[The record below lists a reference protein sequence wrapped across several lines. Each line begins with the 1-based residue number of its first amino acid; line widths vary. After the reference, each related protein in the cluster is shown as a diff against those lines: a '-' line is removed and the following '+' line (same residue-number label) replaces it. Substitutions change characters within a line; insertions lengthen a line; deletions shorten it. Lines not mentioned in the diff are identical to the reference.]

1 MSKPVLK
8 KSHWSSRVNE
18 CSVSKDARGDL
29 NVALRGGAENGEF
42 AYVGPVNEDL
52 VIYKSGTLTEGELLL
67 EVENLSISGLPLYDV
82 QTVIQNCKGPVRL
95 KTVRQG
101 SKLNKDLKHY
111 LSQRFQKSSPDHE
124 LQQTIRDNLYRH
136 AVPCTTRAPR
146 EGEVPGVDYNF
157 LSVEDFLELEKT
169 GTLLEI
175 GTYEGNYYGT
185 PKPPVQPPSGKVISS
200 GGSGGDAP
208 LPDGLSS
215 SLPGS
220 QHSTP
225 LRSKSYN
232 DMHNAGIVP
241 GEQQQQ
247 EDDED
252 LPDMNS
258 SFTGDSSEFDE
269 IHHSVRPFAPH
280 QSDPS
285 YAGTTPSPPS
295 ITESTQ
301 QSHPHLSHP
310 PPEDPLGPL
319 PDNWEMAYTENGEV
333 YFIDHNTKTTSWI
346 DPRCL
351 DKPQKPLEECDDD
364 EGVHTEELDN
374 DLELPPGWEKIDD
387 PVYGVYY
394 VDHINRKTQYENPML
409 EAKRRRQLEQQPPQ
423 QPQPQS
429 QQPPEEW
436 IEDST
441 LAGAP
446 LASYAANHQETYREP
461 QTGPPVPNAMGQKR
475 GKPFFTRNRSE
486 LKGTFINTKLK
497 KSRRGF
503 GFTVVGGDEPDEF
516 LQIKSLVLDGP
527 AALDGK
533 METGDVIVSVNDTC
547 VLGYTHAQ
555 VVKIFQS
562 IPIGSMVNLELC
574 RGYPLPFDPD
584 DPNTSLVTSVAILDN
599 KDPII
604 VNGQEAPNSYD
615 SPSSHGSQNNNNGP
629 ANGGAPLNGLPRPH
643 SPSAEVA
650 SDTSSQLGYPSDVV
664 TLASSIA
671 TQPELI
677 TVHMEKGDKGFGFT
691 IADSPGGGGQR
702 VKQIVDYPRCRGLRE
717 GDIIVEV
724 NKRNV
729 QSMSHNQVVDLLSKC
744 PKGSE
749 VTMLVQRGVAPAK
762 KSPKLDDF
770 DLAPPYGDYTRMQL
784 SRKDSQNS
792 SQHSVSSHRSAHTDS
807 PVHPSLAPPLS
818 ESGAP
823 PPPSQPLPGL
833 PPQDPSADGTIQRKP
848 DPFKIWAQSRSM
860 YESRLPDFQEQ
871 DIFLWRKD
879 TGFGFRILGGNEP
892 GEPIYIGHIVKYGA
906 ADEDGRLRSGDELI
920 CVDGTAVVGKSHQLV
935 VQLMQQAAKQGHV
948 NLTVRRKTSYAV
960 KAEGDVPPSPAS
972 SHHSSTQAPSLT
984 EDIGKRTPQG
994 SQNSLNTVSSGSG
1007 STSGI
1012 GSGGGG
1018 GGTGGSGNA
1027 VVPAAAVT
1035 TSSQAPNATS
1045 AAAPSALQPYDVE
1058 IRRGENEGFGFVI
1071 VSSVS
1076 RPEAGTTF
1084 VGNACVAMPHK
1095 IGRIIEGS
1103 PADRCGKLKV
1113 GDRILAVNGCSIT
1126 NKSHSDIVNLIKEA
1140 GNTVTLRIIPG
1151 DESSNASLLTNA
1163 EKIATITT
1171 THTPQQQAAPEA
1183 RTNTK
1188 PKQESYEF
1196 KAPQGPPPQPPTQ
1209 PVSAQDAEFYSVDLE
1224 RDNKGF
1230 GFSLRGG
1237 REYNM
1242 DLYVLRLAED
1252 GAAVRN
1258 GKMRVGDEILEINGE
1273 STKGMKHARA
1283 IELIKNGGRH
1293 AHLVL
1298 KRGDGSVPEYDG
1310 SPNNGSAANPASG
1323 LQNAAEVST
1332 LHSANAPSESSYPPE
1347 PQQASRS
1354 KKQEATRRSN
1364 GTGKH
1369 HHSKHHRHHS
1379 PSKKTSAGKHKGKKS
1394 TGKKKDEKGGD
1405 GHRHHSSGNHHHH
1418 HHRSRHRSP
1427 NKGHGRSRST
1437 ENTLDGRHGGHHH
1450 RGRSPDKH
1458 RSHHHSSSNTRHRS
1472 PHRSPYRSPHRHR
1485 SPHRSRQHSPN
1496 RRHAHSADPYRRRA
1510 SPERP
1515 SRANEKPSGEAVL
1528 TERAA
1533 SPEFSLPLED
1543 SILRESPALDRLNRE
1558 ATLSSPYREGRLY
1571 GEDSLLMRASSLER
1585 AYKGDSLLR
1594 DIASRQRDVY
1604 RDTALPRVRTPD
1616 SDSAYKRYS
1625 SLLRGRS
1632 PDRVDRGG
1640 ARASRGS
1647 SPEPQYRARS
1657 LGRDVSPIR
1666 RPRRDDSE
1674 DEEDD
1679 DNFVAEKV
1687 REYYSTLKTNTSHS
1701 SKPTLP
1707 EPKKTYKENPKD
1719 LSI

>member
-8 KSHWSSRVNE
+8 KNHWTSRVNE
-18 CSVSKDARGDL
+18 VSISKDARGEL
-29 NVALRGGAENGEF
+29 NVPLRGGAENGEF
-42 AYVGPVNEDL
+42 AYIGQVNEDA
-52 VIYKSGTLTEGELLL
+52 VVYKNGKVNEGELLL

-82 QTVIQNCKGPVRL
+82 QTVIKNCKGPVRL

-157 LSVEDFLELEKT
+157 LSVEDFLELEKS

-175 GTYEGNYYGT
+175 GTYDGNYYGT
-185 PKPPVQPPSGKVISS
+185 PKPPVQPPGGKVISS
-200 GGSGGDAP
+200 SGSGGDAP
-208 LPDGLSS
+208 LPDGLSG

-225 LRSKSYN
+225 RRTKSYN

-241 GEQQQQ
+241 GEQQQ

-269 IHHSVRPFAPH
+269 LHHSLRPFPAR
-280 QSDPS
+280 QSDPP
-285 YAGTTPSPPS
+285 YVERTPSPS
-295 ITESTQ
+295 ATTESTQ
-301 QSHPHLSHP
+301 QTHSHLSHP

-351 DKPQKPLEECDDD
+351 DKPQKPLEECEDD

-394 VDHINRKTQYENPML
+394 VDHINRKTQYENPVL
-409 EAKRRRQLEQQPPQ
+409 EAKRRRQLEQQQPQ

-436 IEDST
+436 IEDSA

-446 LASYAANHQETYREP
+446 LASYAANHQETYRDP
-461 QTGPPVPNAMGQKR
+461 GTGPPVPNAMGQKR

-599 KDPII
+599 KEPII
-604 VNGQEAPNSYD
+604 VNGQEASNSYD
-615 SPSSHGSQNNNNGP
+615 SPSSHGSQNNNNGST
-629 ANGGAPLNGLPRPH
+629 NGGAPLNGLPRPH

-650 SDTSSQLGYPSDVV
+650 SDTSSQHGYPSDVV

-702 VKQIVDYPRCRGLRE
+702 VKQIVDYPRCRGLKE

-762 KSPKLDDF
+762 KSPKL
-770 DLAPPYGDYTRMQL
+770 QL

-792 SQHSVSSHRSAHTDS
+792 SQHSVSSHRSTHTDS

-818 ESGAP
+818 ESIAP

-833 PPQDPSADGTIQRKP
+833 PPQDSPADGTIQRKP

-948 NLTVRRKTSYAV
+948 NLTVRRKTNYAV

-984 EDIGKRTPQG
+984 EEIGKRTPQG

-1018 GGTGGSGNA
+1018 GGAGGSGNA
-1027 VVPAAAVT
+1027 VVATAVPT
-1035 TSSQAPNATS
+1035 TASQPPNVISNAS
-1045 AAAPSALQPYDVE
+1045 SALQPYDVE

-1084 VGNACVAMPHK
+1084 
-1095 IGRIIEGS
+1095 GRIIEGS

-1113 GDRILAVNGCSIT
+1113 GDRILAVNSCSIT

-1183 RTNTK
+1183 RNNTK
-1188 PKQESYEF
+1188 PKQESFEF

-1209 PVSAQDAEFYSVDLE
+1209 VSAQDAEFYSVDLE

-1283 IELIKNGGRH
+1283 IELIKSGGRRV
-1293 AHLVL
+1293 HLVL
-1298 KRGDGSVPEYDG
+1298 KRGDGSVPEYGG
-1310 SPNNGSAANPASG
+1310 SI
-1323 LQNAAEVST
+1323 
-1332 LHSANAPSESSYPPE
+1332 Y
-1347 PQQASRS
+1347 
-1354 KKQEATRRSN
+1354 
-1364 GTGKH
+1364 
-1369 HHSKHHRHHS
+1369 
-1379 PSKKTSAGKHKGKKS
+1379 
-1394 TGKKKDEKGGD
+1394 
-1405 GHRHHSSGNHHHH
+1405 
-1418 HHRSRHRSP
+1418 
-1427 NKGHGRSRST
+1427 
-1437 ENTLDGRHGGHHH
+1437 ENI
-1450 RGRSPDKH
+1450 P
-1458 RSHHHSSSNTRHRS
+1458 
-1472 PHRSPYRSPHRHR
+1472 
-1485 SPHRSRQHSPN
+1485 
-1496 RRHAHSADPYRRRA
+1496 
-1510 SPERP
+1510 
-1515 SRANEKPSGEAVL
+1515 
-1528 TERAA
+1528 
-1533 SPEFSLPLED
+1533 F
-1543 SILRESPALDRLNRE
+1543 
-1558 ATLSSPYREGRLY
+1558 
-1571 GEDSLLMRASSLER
+1571 
-1585 AYKGDSLLR
+1585 
-1594 DIASRQRDVY
+1594 
-1604 RDTALPRVRTPD
+1604 
-1616 SDSAYKRYS
+1616 
-1625 SLLRGRS
+1625 
-1632 PDRVDRGG
+1632 
-1640 ARASRGS
+1640 
-1647 SPEPQYRARS
+1647 
-1657 LGRDVSPIR
+1657 SPIFT
-1666 RPRRDDSE
+1666 P
-1674 DEEDD
+1674 
-1679 DNFVAEKV
+1679 
-1687 REYYSTLKTNTSHS
+1687 
-1701 SKPTLP
+1701 
-1707 EPKKTYKENPKD
+1707 
-1719 LSI
+1719 